1 LELTINVIIL
11 GLFTI
16 FIKSNYQALIAVPIS
31 EILRSALEVV
41 VFYNSRAIMSWSLLR
56 WLLSLIYLLTVQVLL
71 SMRPLLSALQ
81 YLMSF
86 TSVQSFFPFHNYTS
100 TCNNIQNF
108 DGIDAA
114 LAGMST
120 FLVYVNI
127 VPVIYTVATVMV
139 PGQPCDD
146 FKIPFF
152 GNITRNGL
160 FDREHFY
167 FARSESPSSISK
179 SDEHCTVTYLY
190 RSYRV
195 LKLLISPD
203 VMFMFLVAFQ
213 NVRIIVSQVFDQFQ
227 IVFVFF
233 ININTTTTI
242 RLKKY
247 YYWTVS

>member
-1 LELTINVIIL
+1 MN
-11 GLFTI
+11 
-16 FIKSNYQALIAVPIS
+16 
-31 EILRSALEVV
+31 
-41 VFYNSRAIMSWSLLR
+41 WSLLR
-56 WLLSLIYLLTVQVLL
+56 WLFSLIYLVTVQVLL

-100 TCNNIQNF
+100 ACNNIQNF
-108 DGIDAA
+108 NGIDAT

-120 FLVYVNI
+120 FLVYLLI
-127 VPVIYTVATVMV
+127 APVIYTVSTVMV
-139 PGQPCDD
+139 PGMPYDN
-146 FKIPFF
+146 KIPFF
-152 GNITRNGL
+152 GNISRNGL

-167 FARSESPSSISK
+167 FARHESPNSISK
-179 SDEHCTVTYLY
+179 SDEHCTVKYLY

-213 NVRIIVSQVFDQFQ
+213 NVRIIVSQVFDQF
-227 IVFVFF
+227 FSNSFRFF
-233 ININTTTTI
+233 ININITI

-247 YYWTVS
+247 YYWRVS

>member
-1 LELTINVIIL
+1 M
-11 GLFTI
+11 G
-16 FIKSNYQALIAVPIS
+16 
-31 EILRSALEVV
+31 
-41 VFYNSRAIMSWSLLR
+41 WSLLR
-56 WLLSLIYLLTVQVLL
+56 WLFSLIYLVTVQVLL

-108 DGIDAA
+108 NGIDAA

-120 FLVYVNI
+120 FLVYI
-127 VPVIYTVATVMV
+127 LIAPVIYTISTVMV
-139 PGQPCDD
+139 PGMPYDSN
-146 FKIPFF
+146 FF

-167 FARSESPSSISK
+167 FARYESPNPTSK
-179 SDEHCTVTYLY
+179 SDEHCTVKYLY
-190 RSYRV
+190 RSYRI

-213 NVRIIVSQVFDQFQ
+213 NVRIIVSQVFDQY
-227 IVFVFF
+227 ISNSLRFF
-233 ININTTTTI
+233 ININITI

-247 YYWTVS
+247 YYWRVL

>member
-1 LELTINVIIL
+1 LTIDVVIL

-16 FIKSNYQALIAVPIS
+16 FIESNYQVLIAVPIS
-31 EILRSALEVV
+31 EILRSSLEVV
-41 VFYNSRAIMSWSLLR
+41 VFYNARAIMNWSLLR
-56 WLLSLIYLLTVQVLL
+56 WLLSLIYLVAVQVLL

-100 TCNNIQNF
+100 ACNNIQNF
-108 DGIDAA
+108 DGIDAT

-120 FLVYVNI
+120 VLVYLLI
-127 VPVIYTVATVMV
+127 APVIYTVATVMV
-139 PGQPCDD
+139 PGLPKND
-146 FKIPFF
+146 FKLPFI

-160 FDREHFY
+160 FDRGEHFY
-167 FARSESPSSISK
+167 FASSSESSSSISK
-179 SDEHCTVTYLY
+179 SDDRCTVKFLY

-203 VMFMFLVAFQ
+203 VMFMFLIAFQ
-213 NVRIIVSQVFDQFQ
+213 NVRVIVSQVFDQLMSNKFR
-227 IVFVFF
+227 IF
-233 ININTTTTI
+233 INIKTTI

-247 YYWTVS
+247 YCWRV

>member
-1 LELTINVIIL
+1 MN
-11 GLFTI
+11 
-16 FIKSNYQALIAVPIS
+16 
-31 EILRSALEVV
+31 
-41 VFYNSRAIMSWSLLR
+41 WSLLR
-56 WLLSLIYLLTVQVLL
+56 WLLSLIYLVTVQVLL

-100 TCNNIQNF
+100 ACNNIQNF

-120 FLVYVNI
+120 FLVYLLI
-127 VPVIYTVATVMV
+127 APVVYTVATVMV
-139 PGQPCDD
+139 PGLPNDND
-146 FKIPFF
+146 FKVPFF

-167 FARSESPSSISK
+167 FARSESPTSK
-179 SDEHCTVTYLY
+179 SDEHCTVKYLY

-203 VMFMFLVAFQ
+203 VMFMFLIAFQ
-213 NVRIIVSQVFDQFQ
+213 NVRIIVSQVFDQLIPINFR
-227 IVFVFF
+227 FF
-233 ININTTTTI
+233 ININTTI

-247 YYWTVS
+247 YYWTV